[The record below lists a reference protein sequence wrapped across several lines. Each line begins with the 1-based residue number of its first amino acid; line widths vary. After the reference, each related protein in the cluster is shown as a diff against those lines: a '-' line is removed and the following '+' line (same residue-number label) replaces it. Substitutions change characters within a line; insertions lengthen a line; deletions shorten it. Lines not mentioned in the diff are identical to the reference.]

1 MLPMAAIKTATMVS
15 AELLGIQ
22 NELGS
27 IETNKIA
34 DIIGVEG
41 NPINDI
47 GLMQKVV
54 FVMKEGK
61 IYKSPN

>member
-1 MLPMAAIKTATMVS
+1 MDALKSATMVS

-22 NELGS
+22 DKLGS

-34 DIIGVEG
+34 DIIAVEG
-41 NPINDI
+41 NPIDDI
-47 GLMQKVV
+47 RFMQKVI

-61 IYKSPN
+61 IYRSPN